1 MLTASI
7 TIVNKLG
14 LHARAAVKLV
24 EMASKYDSDV
34 VLVRGSKRVSG
45 KSIMGV
51 MMLAASQGVTL
62 ELIVD
67 GDDEEVALSSI
78 VLLMQQ
84 RFGENE

>member
-1 MLTASI
+1 VLKTEL

-24 EMASKYDSDV
+24 ELASSFSSDV
-34 VLVRGSKRVSG
+34 FLVRGGKRVSG

-51 MMLAASQGVTL
+51 MMLAAARGVTL

-67 GDDEEVALSSI
+67 GVDEQDAMERI
-78 VLLMQQ
+78 VRLVQQ
-84 RFGENE
+84 RFGEDE

>member
-1 MLTASI
+1 MITTAI

-24 EMASKYDSDV
+24 ELASGFDCDV
-34 VLVRGSKRVSG
+34 MLARGSKRVSG

-51 MMLAASQGVTL
+51 MMLAASRGVTL

-67 GDDEEVALSSI
+67 GHDEKEALAAI
-78 VLLMQQ
+78 ETLVQQ
-84 RFGENE
+84 CFGEDE